1 MTIPYKNSHSSKKQQ
16 VTNMFNSIAHSYD
29 FLNRLLS
36 LGIDKIWRKRAVR
49 KLKKYNPTQVLDIAT
64 GTGDFAIAIARKM
77 PLSTVVGID
86 ISENMLAKAQ
96 QKISKKGLA
105 HQITIDVGD
114 SENLQFSECSFDAV
128 TVAFGVRNFEDFT
141 RGLSEIYRVLKPD
154 GVAIILELSKPTQF
168 PIKQLYFFYFKKILP
183 IIGKL
188 FSKDMSA
195 YRYLPESVDAFPY
208 GNAFVKHVTHAGFS
222 KTMHFPLSF
231 GIVSLYICE
240 K

>member
-16 VTNMFNSIAHSYD
+16 VAHMFNSIAHSYD

-36 LGIDKIWRKRAVR
+36 LGIDKTWRKRAVR
-49 KLKKYNPTQVLDIAT
+49 KLQKYNPTHILDIAT

-77 PLSTVVGID
+77 PLSSVVGVD
-86 ISENMLAKAQ
+86 ISENMLAKAE
-96 QKISKKGLA
+96 QKILKKRLA
-105 HQITIDVGD
+105 HQITVDVGD
-114 SENLQFSECSFDAV
+114 SENLHFSEASFDAV
-128 TVAFGVRNFEDFT
+128 TVAFGVRNFENFN
-141 RGLSEIYRVLKPD
+141 RGLSEIYRVLKPN
-154 GVAIILELSKPTQF
+154 GVAVILEFSKPTQF
-168 PIKQLYFFYFKKILP
+168 PIKQLYFFYFKKIVP
-183 IIGKL
+183 IIGTL
-188 FSKDMSA
+188 FSKDMGA
-195 YRYLPESVDAFPY
+195 YTYLPESVDVFPY